1 MLHILEVFLRAHKY
15 SYLKMDGTTTIASR
29 QPLITK
35 YNEVTRD
42 VMEAKRTTECTGR
55 SVNVHPHSR

>member
-35 YNEVTRD
+35 YNEVMRD
-42 VMEAKRTTECTGR
+42 VTELKRLQCIEGKSECTC
-55 SVNVHPHSR
+55 PP

>member
-42 VMEAKRTTECTGR
+42 ATEAERTTECGGEECTWLP
-55 SVNVHPHSR
+55 S